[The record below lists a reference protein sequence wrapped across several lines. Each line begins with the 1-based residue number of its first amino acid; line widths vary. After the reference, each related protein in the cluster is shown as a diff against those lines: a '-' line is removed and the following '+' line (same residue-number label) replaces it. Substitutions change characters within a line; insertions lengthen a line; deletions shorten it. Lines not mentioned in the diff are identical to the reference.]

1 MNPVVSATNNLRIGL
16 TVLQVLSGIN
26 AGSSLLGLGQVT
38 QIISSSPS
46 SQVAKL
52 LLVLLGVLI
61 VALGVVSVFVIGW
74 IKDWQARVSEWSQ
87 GQNLDKGRLEQ
98 LTSTLSRWL
107 VWSQWGPIIVIG
119 LFVLFL
125 TVGGAVLGALWGGIS
140 STGGSKGLNSLSDAG
155 IFGGIV
161 AFGALLLAAPIIILN
176 WQILKNIKIWLLAVT
191 DRALGHSGYT
201 NLIGQS
207 NTVSSWLVFSQ
218 VMVCIL
224 AVFTVLSLLRGSTG
238 ASTVSP
244 VTLVLSL
251 GGAFLNFMLLQWSK
265 TFMFGVAGYAERY
278 GSSAV
283 ELSKV

>member
-1 MNPVVSATNNLRIGL
+1 MNPVISATNNLRIGL
-16 TVLQVLSGIN
+16 TVLQVLTGVN
-26 AGSSLLGLGQVT
+26 TVLGLLNLRQN
-38 QIISSSPS
+38 
-46 SQVAKL
+46 SQVAYSASPSEGFTV
-52 LLVLLGVLI
+52 LLVLLNVLI
-61 VALGVVSVFVIGW
+61 VILGLVSVCVIGW
-74 IKDWQARVSEWSQ
+74 IKDWQARVSGWSQ
-87 GQNLDKGRLEQ
+87 GQSLDKTRLEQ

-161 AFGALLLAAPIIILN
+161 AFGAILLAAPIIILN